1 MKLNIDGNDIEAREG
16 VSVLEASLEAGIYIP
31 HLCKHPDLEAI
42 GGCRLCVVEIE
53 GQDEIV
59 PSCKMN
65 ATEGM
70 IIKTNSEKASET
82 RKMAME
88 LILATHPADCTGCP
102 KYGNCELQS
111 IYQYLGVSPDGWKMK
126 SRIVPNN
133 TSNPLIDHSFTRC
146 IRCGRCIR
154 ACHELRGV
162 KVLDFRRTK
171 DGIRVG
177 TKDDLSLEEAG
188 CKFCGACIE
197 VCPTGAITDK
207 LNSKNEMFSTTEA
220 IVPCRSAC
228 PAHTD
233 VPRYVRYIKEGEFA
247 KATAVIREKVPFPE
261 ILGSICNH
269 VCEDHCKRTDLKNP
283 ISICKLKKAAS
294 TKEDNNWKER
304 AFHSEATGKKVA
316 IVGAGPAGM
325 TSAYFLA
332 KKGYDVTVYEAN
344 KKAGGQCRYGI
355 PSYRLSDEIVDREI
369 NGILEEGVKL
379 ELNTKIENPKDLLNN
394 GFDAV
399 LLSIGTHKG
408 NRLPIE
414 GNSLKGTFT
423 NADFLKKVR
432 ENDNLDIKN
441 RVIVLGGGNVAFD
454 CARSAIRLGATEV
467 HIACL
472 ESFENM
478 TATKEEIEEGIE
490 EGIIL
495 HNSNTFLK
503 IIGTEKVEGIEIQ
516 KVKKFSFDDQGKAIL
531 ELEENSNEI
540 IPIDTVIFAVG
551 QKPEGTENMD
561 LELVRNSYIKTN
573 DKLETNISGIFAAG
587 DVVYGTKSVIEAI
600 ESGRK
605 SAQSIDLYLGGN
617 GDISENLV
625 DKEIPNPFIGTHPNF
640 SSLERVKIEILET
653 DERKNC
659 FAMVEKVLG
668 DEKASCE
675 ASRCLQCDLRLQ
687 LTKPK
692 LWNEFREVKT
702 NE

>member
-1 MKLNIDGNDIEAREG
+1 MKLNIEG
-16 VSVLEASLEAGIYIP
+16 KNIVAEEGSSVLEAALNAGIYIP

-42 GGCRLCVVEIE
+42 GGCRLCVVEID
-53 GQDEIV
+53 GQEEIV
-59 PSCKMN
+59 PSCKTK

-70 IIKTNSEKASET
+70 VVKVSSEKANHT

-111 IYQYLGVSPDGWKMK
+111 IYQYLGVSPEGWKMK

-154 ACHELRGV
+154 ACQELRGV

-188 CKFCGACIE
+188 CKFCGACVE

-207 LNSKNEMFSTTEA
+207 LNSKNEKFSSSEQL
-220 IVPCRSAC
+220 VPCRSAC

-233 VPRYVRYIKEGEFA
+233 VPTYVRYIKEGEFA

-261 ILGSICNH
+261 ILGNICNH
-269 VCEDHCKRTDLKNP
+269 VCEDHCKRNEFNNP

-294 TKEDNNWKER
+294 LQDDNEWKKR
-304 AFHSEATGKKVA
+304 AFHSEPTGKKVA
-316 IVGAGPAGM
+316 IIGAGPAGM

-332 KKGYDVTVYEAN
+332 KKGHDVTVFEAN
-344 KKAGGQCRYGI
+344 SKAGGQCSYGI
-355 PSYRLSDEIVDREI
+355 PSYRLSDETVEREI
-369 NGILEEGVKL
+369 KGILEEGVKL
-379 ELNTKIENPKDLLNN
+379 ELNSKIESPKNLLDE
-394 GFDAV
+394 GFHAV
-399 LLSIGTHKG
+399 LVAIGTHKG

-414 GNSLKGTFT
+414 GNSLQGVYT

-432 ENDNLDIKN
+432 ENEKLDIQN
-441 RVIVLGGGNVAFD
+441 RVVVLGGGNVAFD
-454 CARSAIRLGATEV
+454 CARSAIRLGAKEV

-478 TATKEEIEEGIE
+478 TAAKEEIEEGHE
-490 EGIIL
+490 EGITI
-495 HNSNTFLK
+495 HNSNTFLR
-503 IIGTEKVEGIEIQ
+503 ILGNEKVEGIELQ
-516 KVKKFSFDDQGKAIL
+516 KVSKFGFDENGKTFM
-531 ELEENSNEI
+531 ELVEGSNTVL
-540 IPIDTVIFAVG
+540 PTDTVIFAVG
-551 QKPEGTENMD
+551 QKPLGTENMELD
-561 LELVRNSYIKTN
+561 LVGNAYIKTD
-573 DKLETNISGIFAAG
+573 DKSETSIQGIFASG

-600 ESGRK
+600 TSGRK
-605 SAQSIDLYLGGN
+605 SAESIDRFLGGN

-625 DKEIPNPFIGTHPNF
+625 DKETPTPHIGTHTNF
-640 SSLERVKIEILET
+640 SKLERAKIDVLDSEV
-653 DERKNC
+653 RKTC
-659 FAMVEKVLG
+659 FDVVEKTLDNSV
-668 DEKASCE
+668 ASCE

-687 LTKPK
+687 LRKPK
-692 LWNEFREVKT
+692 LWNEFKEVRG